1 MTTRLGN
8 SSCLEQRGVI
18 RFLLAESVKSC
29 EILSRMQR
37 QYGPSCMSRAN
48 FYKWVQ
54 AFKDGRESITDDL
67 RSGRPVDVSTPEA
80 VQAVEDL
87 IKSDRRVT
95 LDEIATNLDI
105 SHGTVYAIVREKL
118 RFSKVSCRWVP
129 KMLTDDHK
137 MQRLMASR
145 ASLRRYRKEE
155 DVFLSRIVTT
165 DETWVFHYEPESKR
179 RSMEWKHVSSPV
191 KKKFKSQKSLRKV
204 MLTVFW
210 DRNGPITISFLE
222 RGNTVNSENYCELL
236 TQVKKD
242 IKNKRRGLQSRGV
255 ILLQDNAR
263 PHTAART
270 LAKIED
276 LGWKLLTHPPYSPD
290 LAPSDFHLFGPL
302 KESMRGIHF
311 QTDEEVKAAVSN
323 WLRTQSTEFY
333 AKGIDNL
340 ISRWNKCVAK
350 EGDYVEK

>member
-1 MTTRLGN
+1 M
-8 SSCLEQRGVI
+8 
-18 RFLLAESVKSC
+18 
-29 EILSRMQR
+29 
-37 QYGPSCMSRAN
+37 
-48 FYKWVQ
+48 
-54 AFKDGRESITDDL
+54 
-67 RSGRPVDVSTPEA
+67 DVSTPEA

-95 LDEIATNLDI
+95 LDEIATKLDI

-118 RFSKVSCRWVP
+118 HFSKVSCRWVP

-145 ASLRRYRKEE
+145 ASLRRYRKEG
-155 DVFLSRIVTT
+155 DAFLSRIVTT

-191 KKKFKSQKSLRKV
+191 KKKFKS
-204 MLTVFW
+204 
-210 DRNGPITISFLE
+210 
-222 RGNTVNSENYCELL
+222 
-236 TQVKKD
+236 
-242 IKNKRRGLQSRGV
+242 
-255 ILLQDNAR
+255 
-263 PHTAART
+263 
-270 LAKIED
+270 
-276 LGWKLLTHPPYSPD
+276 
-290 LAPSDFHLFGPL
+290 
-302 KESMRGIHF
+302 